1 MCMTLGYFFTNNILI
16 ILYLGEFE
24 KSGTSGSVFY
34 DSTEISVA
42 FSSSLCF
49 FLFKRLQVVNRT

>member
-24 KSGTSGSVFY
+24 KSGTSNVGKIGWRYQAKLGICTLIIHF
-34 DSTEISVA
+34 
-42 FSSSLCF
+42 
-49 FLFKRLQVVNRT
+49 

>member
-24 KSGTSGSVFY
+24 KSGTSGPVFY
-34 DSTEISVA
+34 D
-42 FSSSLCF
+42 
-49 FLFKRLQVVNRT
+49 N